1 MLLNLNISMT
11 TAASDL
17 WGTCLKLRLATQKRQ
32 LAPVTTI
39 NSWFLKLLLQHKV
52 IKLTMATGCLSLFGR
67 RKRRS
72 KQTRKQDNLTL
83 SLEVREPLSPASE
96 TKNYNRLELSPPGT
110 VFTFDNFNVM
120 PNCSFFQRNALKK
133 MEPGSPSPRILLPI
147 IMVFSD
153 QSHESE

>member
-1 MLLNLNISMT
+1 MT

-32 LAPVTTI
+32 LAPASTI

-52 IKLTMATGCLSLFGR
+52 INLKMATGCLSLFGR
-67 RKRRS
+67 RKSRS
-72 KQTRKQDNLTL
+72 KQKRKQDNLTL

-96 TKNYNRLELSPPGT
+96 TKNYNRLKLSPPGT

-120 PNCSFFQRNALKK
+120 ANCSSIQRKALKE

-147 IMVFSD
+147 IVVFSD
-153 QSHESE
+153 QSHENEQ